1 MYPFGLYTRY
11 LRLGYAPFIFF
22 SWVYAPL
29 FTGDYAP
36 LFTWDYAP
44 LFTWDYAPIFSLL
57 GFTHPPGLRP
67 GYFAWVFYAPNI
79 FTWVYAPLFFIR
91 VYTPLF
97 YLGLRTLVAI
107 QVEAYTPSFG
117 LCTRYP
123 PFG

>member
-1 MYPFGLYTRY
+1 MHPYLLGTMHPFFLCLGLRTPR
-11 LRLGYAPFIFF
+11 
-22 SWVYAPL
+22 VYAPV
-29 FTGDYAP
+29 
-36 LFTWDYAP
+36 
-44 LFTWDYAPIFSLL
+44 ISL
-57 GFTHPPGLRP
+57 G
-67 GYFAWVFYAPNI
+67 FYAPNI